1 MRVEDDVA
9 LALKAGAAVV
19 ANLLDRRGIKQ
30 ALWEIDDDVR
40 AELTETVGRLALA
53 AVAPAIEAAALE
65 RAAVVAEQLPN
76 PDFIY
81 DWPDA
86 IAAAI
91 RALKETT

>member
-1 MRVEDDVA
+1 MRPEDVPNELL
-9 LALKAGAAVV
+9 LAFINAAMAAGKPVIIQVSA
-19 ANLLDRRGIKQ
+19 I
-30 ALWEIDDDVR
+30 R
-40 AELTETVGRLALA
+40 AALA

-65 RAAVVAEQLPN
+65 RAAVVAEQLPS

>member
-1 MRVEDDVA
+1 M
-9 LALKAGAAVV
+9 
-19 ANLLDRRGIKQ
+19 
-30 ALWEIDDDVR
+30 
-40 AELTETVGRLALA
+40 A

-91 RALKETT
+91 RALKETA